1 MEVTTLQKGCT
12 SVEILFL
19 IGRVL
24 FSGLFLVSG
33 LNHVMQLDGM
43 AQYAQSK
50 RIPMPKVAVA
60 GSGALLVAGGLSV
73 LLGIYPSIGLT
84 LLLVFLVPTT
94 LVMHNFWVLEDERQ
108 KQMERVNFMK
118 NLALAG
124 TCLMLLIIER
134 WPLAWW
140 NL

>member
-1 MEVTTLQKGCT
+1 MD
-12 SVEILFL
+12 ILFL

-24 FSGLFLVSG
+24 FSGLFLASG
-33 LNHVMQLDGM
+33 LNHFMQLDGM
-43 AQYAQSK
+43 AQYAESK

-60 GSGALLVAGGLSV
+60 GSGLLLVVGGLSV
-73 LLGIYPSIGLT
+73 LVGIYPSVGLI

-94 LVMHNFWVLEDERQ
+94 LVMHNFWVLEDEQQ
-108 KQMERVNFMK
+108 KQMEMVNFLK
-118 NLALAG
+118 NMALAG